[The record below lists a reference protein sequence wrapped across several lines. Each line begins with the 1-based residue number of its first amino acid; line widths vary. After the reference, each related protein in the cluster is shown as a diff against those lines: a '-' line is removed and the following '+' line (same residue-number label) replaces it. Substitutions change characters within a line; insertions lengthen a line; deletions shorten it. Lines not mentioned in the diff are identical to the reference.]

1 MSQGTKSN
9 LVCEG
14 LRCLQLTPLHPK
26 KVQLLNI
33 KLGRFRIMIKNVCVM
48 LRASF
53 WQSGWRFKNNLRG
66 KSVEKDLN
74 ENFDLKLVPID
85 SFNRIGKKGL
95 QATI

>member
-48 LRASF
+48 LHASF
-53 WQSGWRFKNNLRG
+53 WQSGCRMIRLSELFGALWRG
-66 KSVEKDLN
+66 S
-74 ENFDLKLVPID
+74 
-85 SFNRIGKKGL
+85 
-95 QATI
+95 